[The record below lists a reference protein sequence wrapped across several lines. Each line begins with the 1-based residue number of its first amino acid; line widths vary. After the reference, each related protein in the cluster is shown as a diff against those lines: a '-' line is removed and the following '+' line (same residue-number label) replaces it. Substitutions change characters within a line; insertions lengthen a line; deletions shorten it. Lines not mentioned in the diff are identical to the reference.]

1 MELSSY
7 IAVLVQIAVALGIGI
22 AIVGASHIFGQR
34 AKRNALKDS
43 AYECGNEPEGTPHPR
58 FGARFYVVAMLF
70 VLFDIEVVFMIPFA
84 MAYPELVS
92 EKLPIVLPAL
102 CETFKTSFFGEQ
114 VLNSADVA
122 KMNIAEFMAAF
133 DVTLMNPKVL
143 LGPLRSMLFES
154 PSIDVCIAFR

>member
-70 VLFDIEVVFMIPFA
+70 VLFDIE
-84 MAYPELVS
+84 
-92 EKLPIVLPAL
+92 
-102 CETFKTSFFGEQ
+102 
-114 VLNSADVA
+114 
-122 KMNIAEFMAAF
+122 
-133 DVTLMNPKVL
+133 
-143 LGPLRSMLFES
+143 
-154 PSIDVCIAFR
+154 

>member
-7 IAVLVQIAVALGIGI
+7 IAVLVQIALALGIGI

-102 CETFKTSFFGEQ
+102 FFIAVLAVGIFYEVKKD
-114 VLNSADVA
+114 VLNWH
-122 KMNIAEFMAAF
+122 F
-133 DVTLMNPKVL
+133 PK
-143 LGPLRSMLFES
+143 SN
-154 PSIDVCIAFR
+154 

>member
-43 AYECGNEPEGTPHPR
+43 AYECGNEPEGIPHPR

-84 MAYPELVS
+84 IAYPELIG
-92 EKLPIVLPAL
+92 EKLPILLPAL
-102 CETFKTSFFGEQ
+102 FFIAVLAVGIFYEVKKD
-114 VLNSADVA
+114 VLNW
-122 KMNIAEFMAAF
+122 NF
-133 DVTLMNPKVL
+133 PK
-143 LGPLRSMLFES
+143 SN
-154 PSIDVCIAFR
+154 

>member
-84 MAYPELVS
+84 IAYPEFIS

-102 CETFKTSFFGEQ
+102 FFIAVLVVGIFYEVKKD
-114 VLNSADVA
+114 VLNW
-122 KMNIAEFMAAF
+122 NF
-133 DVTLMNPKVL
+133 PK
-143 LGPLRSMLFES
+143 SN
-154 PSIDVCIAFR
+154 